1 MLSLLFWT
9 SAGLLAFTYLGYPL
23 SLEALTRLR
32 PRKSAAPAHEPAHE
46 PAGAPAGERMP
57 SVALV
62 IAAWNEAGVIKA
74 KLENTRALDYPSDRL
89 KVVVASDGSQDA
101 TVSIAR
107 SFEGNGV
114 TVLDLPRG
122 GKTQALERA
131 MQWLQTEAPEVE
143 VVVFSDANVFLEPD
157 ALQKL
162 VRHFADP
169 QLGGVSADVRLRP
182 EGFSLGAS
190 QGLYYQYER
199 WIQRLESQVG
209 SIIGADGGLYG
220 IRRAL
225 YRSVDRRLINDDFV
239 LSMGVVRQGFR
250 LIYDPEVVAYEDSP
264 VDASNELRRK
274 IRVEHGNFQAL
285 FAGVAMPN
293 ADQPLARYCFV
304 GHKVLRWVG
313 FVPLTVLLGSSLGL
327 ASGGGIPALAAA
339 GQGLF
344 YLLAGLG
351 WAFEGKGGPA
361 LKVPFYFT
369 MENWAAARGLIRHF
383 TGETQWGTAA
393 TRTRSV

>member
-1 MLSLLFWT
+1 MLHLLFWS

-23 SLEALTRLR
+23 SLEALARVRAR
-32 PRKSAAPAHEPAHE
+32 PWKQAELT
-46 PAGAPAGERMP
+46 P

-62 IAAWNEAGVIKA
+62 IAAWNEAGVIQA
-74 KLENTRALDYPSDRL
+74 KLENVLALDYPADKLR
-89 KVVVASDGSQDA
+89 VVVASDGSQDA
-101 TVSIAR
+101 TVSLAQRFER
-107 SFEGNGV
+107 SPTGPQV

-131 MQWLQTEAPEVE
+131 MQWLDQTAPEVE

-157 ALQKL
+157 ALRKL

-169 QLGGVSADVRLRP
+169 SIGGVSADVRLRP
-182 EGFSLGAS
+182 EGFSLGDS
-190 QGLYYQYER
+190 QGLYYRYER
-199 WIQRLESQVG
+199 WIQRLESRLG

-225 YRSVDRRLINDDFV
+225 YRSVDRKLINDDFV
-239 LSMGVVRQGFR
+239 LSLGVVRQGFR
-250 LIYDPEVVAYEDSP
+250 LIYDPEVVAHEDSP
-264 VDASNELRRK
+264 VDAANELRRK
-274 IRVEHGNFQAL
+274 VRVEHGNFQAL
-285 FAGVAMPN
+285 FAGVVMPGKE
-293 ADQPLARYCFV
+293 QPLERYCFI

-313 FVPLTVLLGSSLGL
+313 FVPLSVLLGSSVCL
-327 ASGGGIPALAAA
+327 APGGGLPMLVA
-339 GQGLF
+339 GAQGVF

-351 WAFEGKGGPA
+351 WAFEGRGGPA

-369 MENWAAARGLIRHF
+369 MENVAAVRGLLRHF

-393 TRTRSV
+393 TRTRPV